1 LKPLAAAGLSA
12 ILLHAGLLLVNLP
25 LFSRPWDRA
34 PRRVLIELL
43 ETPPPKVQEP
53 PRREKPLEKK
63 TPPRPVIRPEPA
75 QAPSGRPAG
84 PPPETPV
91 LPAPAVVADDPNA
104 FSRAGNP
111 PPAKTRV
118 EGKPAEAPA
127 PLPASSGK
135 GSVLT
140 EAFPLYRENPAPA
153 YPALARKRG
162 YEGTVVLEVFIG
174 RNGRVLDL
182 KVHQSSGYA
191 VLDEAALAGVKHWQF
206 QPGKRGETPIDMWV
220 RVPICFNLK
229 Q

>member
-12 ILLHAGLLLVNLP
+12 ILFHAGLLLINLHLFPRP
-25 LFSRPWDRA
+25 LDWA
-34 PRRVLIELL
+34 PRQVLIELP
-43 ETPPPKVQEP
+43 ETPPSKVQETI
-53 PRREKPLEKK
+53 RRTQMPEKK
-63 TPPRPVIRPEPA
+63 SPPRPVIRPEPA
-75 QAPSGRPAG
+75 QAPPSRPAE
-84 PPPETPV
+84 PTPETSA

-104 FSRAGNP
+104 FSRAVNP
-111 PPAKTRV
+111 PLGKTIT
-118 EGKPAEAPA
+118 EGKPAEASA

-135 GSVLT
+135 GAVLT
-140 EAFPLYRENPAPA
+140 EAFPLYQENPAPA

-191 VLDEAALAGVKHWQF
+191 VLDEAPLAGVKHWRF

-220 RVPICFNLK
+220 RVPICFTLR
-229 Q
+229 